1 MKIFLCG
8 TMMKERTIEMLMDR
22 VREILRLKIA
32 FQTVKD
38 NWKTTLILTLLFSGM
53 AAMYAGMYPAF
64 KDMMA
69 DMNQSGALDQF
80 AFIPGYQ
87 DMASYVGFL
96 NIEMYQIFW
105 VLILGIILGFIA
117 ASTISKEIE
126 SKTIDVLMSNP
137 VSRKQIIV
145 EKFLGLIPMILVIN
159 FVAMLVIIG
168 TTIGIGEDL
177 NFYHLF
183 LTHLVSVPYF
193 LSIVSIG
200 ILVSTVFDEKMKAS
214 IITMTL
220 VVAMFIFDSIAELIP
235 DYESLGLISLKHY
248 FNPYDALKFGEV
260 DAVGTG
266 VLLVVTV
273 VALLAAAFYFDYKDI
288 KV

>member
-1 MKIFLCG
+1 MRIFLCG
-8 TMMKERTIEMLMDR
+8 TMTKEVTIEMLMDR

-69 DMNQSGALDQF
+69 DMNSGIFDQF

-87 DMASYVGFL
+87 DMASYIGFL
-96 NIEMYQIFW
+96 NIEMYQIFY

-117 ASTISKEIE
+117 ASMVSKEIE

-137 VSRKQIIV
+137 VSRKQIII
-145 EKFLGLIPMILVIN
+145 EKFLGLIPMVLVIN
-159 FVAMLVIIG
+159 FVTMIVIIG
-168 TTIGIGEDL
+168 TTIIIGENL
-177 NFYHLF
+177 NFYYLF
-183 LTHLVSVPYF
+183 LTHIISVPYF

-200 ILVSTVFDEKMKAS
+200 ILISTIFDEKMKAS
-214 IITMTL
+214 IITMAL
-220 VVAMFIFDSIAELIP
+220 VVAMYIFDSIAELIP
-235 DYESLGLISLKHY
+235 DYESLGIISMKHY

-260 DAVGTG
+260 DTVGTSI
-266 VLLVVTV
+266 LLVVTV
-273 VALLAAAFYFDYKDI
+273 VILLAAVFYFDYKDI
-288 KV
+288 KI

>member
-1 MKIFLCG
+1 MTKVV
-8 TMMKERTIEMLMDR
+8 TIEMFIDR

-32 FQTVKD
+32 FQTAKD

-69 DMNQSGALDQF
+69 DMNSGIFDQF

-87 DMASYVGFL
+87 DMASYIGFL
-96 NIEMYQIFW
+96 NIEMYQIFY

-117 ASTISKEIE
+117 ASTVSKEIE

-137 VSRKQIIV
+137 VSRKQIII
-145 EKFLGLIPMILVIN
+145 EKFIGLIPMVLAIN
-159 FVAMLVIIG
+159 FVTMLVIIG
-168 TTIGIGEDL
+168 TTIVIGEDL

-183 LTHLVSVPYF
+183 LTHIISIPYF

-200 ILVSTVFDEKMKAS
+200 ILISTVFDEKMKAS
-214 IITMTL
+214 IITMAL
-220 VVAMFIFDSIAELIP
+220 VVAMYIFDSIAELIP
-235 DYESLGLISLKHY
+235 DYESLGIISMKHY

-260 DAVGTG
+260 DTVGTSI
-266 VLLVVTV
+266 LLVVTV
-273 VALLAAAFYFDYKDI
+273 VVLIAAVFYFDYKDI